1 MLQGPGTDPTSVDII
16 RRNLAA
22 GRETSLCLLNYRADG
37 TAFWNQL
44 YIGALRDREGR
55 IVNHVGVQTE
65 VPALP
70 ATEFHRRL
78 HRVPLPED
86 LMHEEGERSAA
97 AAHANNNSG
106 SRHSARQQQQQQF
119 HSSSN
124 SSSSVFAAAGR
135 AAAGHYNHMSGR
147 GSGHVSK
154 MARHHQA
161 ASAAVQQ
168 QPGWAAFNSGSSSG
182 SGGSNNKAAAAS
194 YNSEYEE
201 DEPNSRNTSFDGLDD
216 GGYDFDNNNSSN
228 YGNSSNAV
236 KTGVVDPLRRTRA
249 SVH

>member
-1 MLQGPGTDPTSVDII
+1 VYTLLLLLSPLLSLLRLLQGPGTDPTSVDII

-44 YIGALRDREGR
+44 YIGALRDRDGR

-97 AAHANNNSG
+97 AATSSGSG
-106 SRHSARQQQQQQF
+106 SRHSARQQQQHQQF
-119 HSSSN
+119 HSASTSG

-135 AAAGHYNHMSGR
+135 AAAGHYANIGGP
-147 GSGHVSK
+147 GSGHVSGHVSK
-154 MARHHQA
+154 GARHLQA
-161 ASAAVQQ
+161 PIQQ
-168 QPGWAAFNSGSSSG
+168 QPGWSALPSGSSSSSKG
-182 SGGSNNKAAAAS
+182 AAAS
-194 YNSEYEE
+194 YNMKATAGTLALMAWTMGAT
-201 DEPNSRNTSFDGLDD
+201 TSAAAMATALQQ
-216 GGYDFDNNNSSN
+216 
-228 YGNSSNAV
+228 
-236 KTGVVDPLRRTRA
+236 RQEW
-249 SVH
+249 

>member
-1 MLQGPGTDPTSVDII
+1 VDII

-44 YIGALRDREGR
+44 YIGALRDRDGR

-86 LMHEEGERSAA
+86 LMHEDGERSAA
-97 AAHANNNSG
+97 AAAAAATATSASG
-106 SRHSARQQQQQQF
+106 SRHSARQQQQ
-119 HSSSN
+119 SYS

-135 AAAGHYNHMSGR
+135 AAAGHYAHIGGP

-154 MARHHQA
+154 GARHLQA
-161 ASAAVQQ
+161 PVQQ
-168 QPGWAAFNSGSSSG
+168 QQQQPWSAFNSNSSS
-182 SGGSNNKAAAAS
+182 SSNKAAS
-194 YNSEYEE
+194 YNSDFEE
-201 DEPNSRNTSFDGLDD
+201 QDDEPNSRNTSFDGLDD
-216 GGYDFDNNNSSN
+216 GGYDFNSS
-228 YGNSSNAV
+228 YGNSSSA
-236 KTGVVDPLRRTRA
+236 KAGVVDPLRRTRA

>member
-1 MLQGPGTDPTSVDII
+1 VDII

-44 YIGALRDREGR
+44 YIGALRDRDGR

-97 AAHANNNSG
+97 AAAASATSAG
-106 SRHSARQQQQQQF
+106 SRHSARQQQQ
-119 HSSSN
+119 HYS

-135 AAAGHYNHMSGR
+135 AAAGHYAHIG
-147 GSGHVSK
+147 GPGGGHVSK
-154 MARHHQA
+154 GARHLQA
-161 ASAAVQQ
+161 SVQQ
-168 QPGWAAFNSGSSSG
+168 QQQLPWSAFNSSSSSG
-182 SGGSNNKAAAAS
+182 SNKAAS
-194 YNSEYEE
+194 YNSDFEE
-201 DEPNSRNTSFDGLDD
+201 QDDEPNSRNTSFDGLDD
-216 GGYDFDNNNSSN
+216 GGYDFSSS
-228 YGNSSNAV
+228 YGNSSSA
-236 KTGVVDPLRRTRA
+236 KAGVVDPLRRTRA